1 MLQCVGGHRNLS
13 EVLWGVLRKSDKQ
26 GLMSKR
32 KKEENI
38 VALFPLGFM
47 FLADGQGG
55 TEYLLITILHECGD
69 NFLASAGEHV
79 DDWNLGHGV
88 AAWLQTEGGA
98 SHVDQYLSSESRVV
112 DAHVELET
120 LVLSLARNALA
131 NEVHTMAHVLDIID

>member
-1 MLQCVGGHRNLS
+1 ML
-13 EVLWGVLRKSDKQ
+13 K
-26 GLMSKR
+26 
-32 KKEENI
+32 
-38 VALFPLGFM
+38 
-47 FLADGQGG
+47 
-55 TEYLLITILHECGD
+55 TILHECGD

-131 NEVHTMAHVLDIID
+131 NEVYTMAHVLDIID